1 MITPGPL
8 SVHRMKQ
15 KNKTPH
21 LSQSERKSPRMPSN
35 LDEIWKDGQESREP
49 SLDSQDSEGP
59 GKAEL
64 SLLSIGFVSLLI
76 NAFFIFLII
85 KE

>member
-1 MITPGPL
+1 
-8 SVHRMKQ
+8 
-15 KNKTPH
+15 
-21 LSQSERKSPRMPSN
+21 MPTN

-49 SLDSQDSEGP
+49 SLDSQVSEEP

-64 SLLSIGFVSLLI
+64 SLLSIRFVSLLI
-76 NAFFIFLII
+76 NGFFIFLII